1 MLVQGRFASLILL
14 IASTAF
20 FSLVTQSKCAVDAC
34 IIHPV
39 KKATES

>member
-1 MLVQGRFASLILL
+1 MLVLGIFVSLILL

-20 FSLVTQSKCAVDAC
+20 FSLVTQRKCAVDAC

-39 KKATES
+39 KKTTES